1 MSNTAKPAVKA
12 KKASTTSTVFSLY
25 APEAHEV
32 FLIGDFNDWQTGELK
47 ARKFKDGRWTKSLP
61 LKPGSYQYL
70 FLVDGEWRL
79 DPANAE
85 RANNPFGSQNS
96 VITVG

>member
-1 MSNTAKPAVKA
+1 MTNTAKPATKA
-12 KKASTTSTVFSLY
+12 KKTSTTSITFSLV

-47 ARKFKDGRWTKSLP
+47 ARKFKDGRWSKSLP

-85 RANNPFGSQNS
+85 RANNPFGTENS
-96 VITVG
+96 VVHVG